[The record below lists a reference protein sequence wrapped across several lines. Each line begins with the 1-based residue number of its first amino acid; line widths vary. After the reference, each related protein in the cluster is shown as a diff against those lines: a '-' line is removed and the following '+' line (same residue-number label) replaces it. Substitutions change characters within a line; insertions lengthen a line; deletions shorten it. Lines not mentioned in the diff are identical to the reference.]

1 MFFLDAGFQSAKS
14 LLQKATVAEVPH
26 EDQFNGK
33 SLVGIVN
40 YIEFHIT
47 HVMCALYLT
56 AALCWKITRMWL
68 YSFLESSPSITR
80 MLLTE

>member
-14 LLQKATVAEVPH
+14 FLKKATVAEVPH

-47 HVMCALYLT
+47 HVMCALYLIGVGT
-56 AALCWKITRMWL
+56 GGGGAPGARVPPRRILNL
-68 YSFLESSPSITR
+68 V
-80 MLLTE
+80 

>member
-14 LLQKATVAEVPH
+14 FLKKATVAAVPH

-47 HVMCALYLT
+47 HVMCALYLIGVGT
-56 AALCWKITRMWL
+56 GGGHQGRVPPPRRILNL
-68 YSFLESSPSITR
+68 V
-80 MLLTE
+80 